1 MPTIAVRFL
10 VKLAFVSLLGL
21 GLAAP
26 VRAAMA
32 EKTLSPYFFIENGEE
47 GVDRLPLKST
57 EVAVVINAVIAQ
69 VKVTQHYA
77 NEGTRPIHARYV
89 FPASTRAAV
98 HGMRMQVGEQTVV
111 ARIQERKAATQTFQA
126 AKQGGKSAS
135 LLTEERPNVFTMQV
149 ANILPGEAIRIE
161 LTYTELLVPTDGT
174 YEFVYPTVVGP
185 RYSTVPEAGAEDHH
199 QWLKNPYLP
208 EGSPLASRFDIQ
220 TQVAAGLPIAEMS
233 CVSHA
238 AEIAYADAASASVRL
253 AASESNAGNRDY
265 ILRYRLTGRQIQTGL
280 MRYSGEKEN
289 FFVMMVQPPER
300 VPAETIM
307 PREYVFVVDVSGS
320 MHGFPLNTAKVLLR
334 RLIGGLRPVDRFNVV
349 LFAGASQ
356 VLAPASLPADTD
368 NLARAIALI
377 DRQEGGGGTE
387 LRRAMQTALA
397 LPTAENVARCVVVV
411 TDGFIGLE
419 KEVFALIDRNLNRTN
434 FFAFGIGSSVNRHLI
449 EGLAHIGQG
458 EPFVVTEPDEANAAA
473 ERFRQY
479 IEAPVLSHIEI
490 QYEGWEVYDLEP
502 ARVPDLFAQR
512 PLVVSGKWRGDASSG
527 KVRITGTTVQG
538 AYDQTLTLVSLDY
551 SATDALPYLWARN
564 RLTRLSDFNIDEEDN
579 DTKGQIT
586 SLGLTYHLLTPH
598 TAFVAV
604 DETVRNPNGAGEDVD
619 QPLQLPKGV
628 SHLAVE
634 GGHAVPEPGLVFMGG
649 LLGLGVLAAWAR
661 RRHGR
666 SRRSERGDRR
676 IFR

>member
-1 MPTIAVRFL
+1 MSTIVLRVLCMFVL
-10 VKLAFVSLLGL
+10 VSTLGL
-21 GLAAP
+21 SWTVPAPAAL
-26 VRAAMA
+26 A

-47 GVDRLPLKST
+47 GVDWLPLKST

-111 ARIQERKAATQTFQA
+111 ARIQERQAATRTFQA

-208 EGSPLASRFDIQ
+208 EGSQSAPRFDIQ
-220 TQVAAGLPIAEMS
+220 TQVAAGLPIAEMT
-233 CVSHA
+233 CASHA
-238 AEIAYADAASASVRL
+238 AEIAYADASSASVRL
-253 AASESNAGNRDY
+253 AASENNAGNRDY
-265 ILRYRLTGRQIQTGL
+265 ILRYRLTGRQIQTGI

-300 VPAETIM
+300 VATETIM
-307 PREYVFVVDVSGS
+307 PREYLFVVDVSGS
-320 MHGFPLNTAKVLLR
+320 MHGFPLDTAKVLLR
-334 RLIGGLRPVDRFNVV
+334 RLIGGLRPVDRFNLV

-387 LRRAMQTALA
+387 LRRAMETALA
-397 LPTAENVARCVVVV
+397 LPSTEAMARGVVVV

-449 EGLAHIGQG
+449 EGLAHIGQS

-479 IEAPVLSHIEI
+479 IEAPVLSHIDI
-490 QYEGWEVYDLEP
+490 KYEGWEVYDLEP
-502 ARVPDLFAQR
+502 ARVPDLFARR
-512 PLVVSGKWRGDASSG
+512 PLVVCGKWRGDASSG
-527 KVRITGTTVQG
+527 KVRITGTTAQG
-538 AYDQTLTLVSLDY
+538 AYDQTLALSPLES
-551 SATDALPYLWARN
+551 SATDALPYLWART
-564 RLTRLSDFNIDEEDN
+564 RLVRLSDFDIDGEDD
-579 DTKGQIT
+579 DTRGQIT

-604 DETVRNPNGAGEDVD
+604 DETVRNPSGAGEDVD
-619 QPLQLPKGV
+619 QPLPLPKGV

-661 RRHGR
+661 RHRGR
-666 SRRSERGDRR
+666 SRRSGRAPRR
-676 IFR
+676 ISL